1 MYNVDTGKRVTSIN
15 SVFITVNILL
25 FSFLLIGVC
34 VCGSGCVCVLVHM
47 TDSEDSVN
55 IF

>member
-34 VCGSGCVCVLVHM
+34 VAVGVYVCACAH
-47 TDSEDSVN
+47 DRQ
-55 IF
+55 